1 MAISDQMPM
10 TYNPICHGALCL
22 SQLCML
28 LTSVILQYT
37 GKTANFGGFLR
48 GFSGF
53 LWFMLLY
60 ECSILDNTIELLR
73 VL

>member
-1 MAISDQMPM
+1 
-10 TYNPICHGALCL
+10 
-22 SQLCML
+22 ML

-53 LWFMLLY
+53 LWFMLLW
-60 ECSILDNTIELLR
+60 ECSILGNTIELLR

>member
-10 TYNPICHGALCL
+10 THNPICHGALCL

-37 GKTANFGGFLR
+37 GKTANFGGFMR

-53 LWFMLLY
+53 LWFMLL
-60 ECSILDNTIELLR
+60 
-73 VL
+73 